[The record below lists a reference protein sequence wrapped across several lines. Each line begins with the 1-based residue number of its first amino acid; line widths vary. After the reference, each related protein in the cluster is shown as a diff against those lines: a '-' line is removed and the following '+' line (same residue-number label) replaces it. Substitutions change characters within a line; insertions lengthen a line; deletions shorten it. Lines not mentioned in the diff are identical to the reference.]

1 MLIKLWV
8 IIIVVVSP
16 VLAFAQ
22 STERPIQ
29 TKTELV
35 SALCRLDQ
43 DQQSREVLL
52 HSHPELVNGQLWK
65 DLNDLASAAYLLSPK
80 QSLDIYEVAIQVA
93 DQLHDPKLLAI
104 TYYNSGRIYSASNQF
119 SKAIE
124 VYEKSRGYFE
134 RAGLQRDLIYL
145 FADLGASY
153 FILEDFQKARDY
165 SEQSISL
172 AEKLK
177 GADSPPAVLPDGYGR
192 ARALQ
197 TLADNNLRDG
207 DHAQAIEKLQMSLAL
222 YQQLNRGD
230 SSYNFYIAGDLM
242 ALGRVYT
249 EASDNV
255 RALFYLNKAVEIVRT
270 LNDKDMM
277 ASLRNSIGVL
287 YTEQEDYAQAKAQFD
302 QSLKIYSGEN
312 NQRET
317 ARVLLNL
324 GVLEQ
329 RIGNYDEALSHFKLS
344 FQGAEAT
351 KSIDVT
357 IASGEGIGVVLT
369 AKKDFVGAL
378 ESFNRSLA
386 VARETTNKTRQVEL
400 LWRSA
405 QAYYEMGDYSHSATL
420 AESAAAMA
428 RSAHLPKLTYLA
440 TASLG
445 QSYAAQSR
453 FELAIQTLKQ
463 AVEQIEAMRD
473 EVAGRE
479 VESQIFLESKVASYH
494 SLVDL
499 LTKQGKTIEALLYAE
514 RAKGRVL
521 LDVLR
526 SGKPDLAK
534 VLAPTEKQ
542 EIQRLN
548 RKITEINDRIKKEVT
563 ANSSSLNSL
572 YAELDGA
579 RLEYQSFQDAVYIAH
594 PDLSM
599 RSGHTATLSTADFD
613 RLTQSND
620 TGYLEYVVGKD
631 RVSLFVLTKDKSTGA
646 SNLKVYPLAI
656 KPADLVRKVNE
667 FHDTLAE
674 QRLAYTTAARELYTV
689 LIAPAEQQ
697 LHGVGTICVVP
708 DSFLWNLPFQ
718 ALMTPSEHFLIE
730 DLALYYAPSLSVLRE
745 MNRKKGTG
753 ATTNASLIAFGNPVV
768 GKDEQRNADLCPLP
782 EAEQEV
788 SSIAK
793 SFDEKDSRV
802 FIGRDASEKSF
813 KTLAP
818 TYSIVHLATHGV
830 IDNRQPLY
838 SHLLL
843 TKTEGDPDND
853 GRLEAR
859 QIMDMNLNADLAVLS
874 ACETANGK
882 LAPGEGVIGMSWAFF
897 VAGTRSMVVSQWKIG
912 SASTTEFMTAFYQNL
927 HPDNQRATRSKAE
940 VLRKAELTLMKDDR
954 YRHPFYWAGFVIIG
968 TAE

>member
-1 MLIKLWV
+1 MRIKTFV
-8 IIIVVVSP
+8 IIGLLLSP
-16 VLAFAQ
+16 VLGFAQ
-22 STERPIQ
+22 STERRIQ
-29 TKTELV
+29 TKTEFV
-35 SALCRLDQ
+35 FALCSSDRDQ
-43 DQQSREVLL
+43 GSREILL
-52 HSHPELVNGQLWK
+52 KSHPELVNSQLWK
-65 DLNDLASAAYLLSPK
+65 DLSDLASAAYVLSPK

-93 DQLHDPKLLAI
+93 DQLHDPKLIAI

-134 RAGLQRDLIYL
+134 QAGLQGDLIYL
-145 FADLGASY
+145 LADLGASY
-153 FILEDFQKARDY
+153 FILEDFQKAKDY
-165 SEQSISL
+165 SEQSIAL

-177 GADSPPAVLPDGYGR
+177 GADSPPAALPDDYGR

-197 TLADNNLRDG
+197 TLADINLRDG

-222 YQQLNRGD
+222 YQQLNLGD

-255 RALFYLNKAVEIVRT
+255 RALFYLTKAVEIVRT

-329 RIGNYDEALSHFKLS
+329 RLGNYDEALSHFKLS
-344 FQGAEAT
+344 FQRAEAT

-357 IASGEGIGVVLT
+357 IAAGEGIGVVLT
-369 AKKDFVGAL
+369 AKKDFIGAL
-378 ESFNRSLA
+378 ESFNRSLG
-386 VARETTNKTRQVEL
+386 VARETKNKTRETEL

-405 QAYYEMGDYSHSATL
+405 QAYYEMRDYSHSTTL
-420 AESAAAMA
+420 AESAVAMA

-440 TASLG
+440 TTSLG

-463 AVEQIEAMRD
+463 AVQQIEAMRD

-494 SLVDL
+494 ALVEL
-499 LTKQGKTIEALLYAE
+499 LIKQGKTVEALLYAE

-534 VLAPTEKQ
+534 VLTPTEKQ

-548 RKITEINDRIKKEVT
+548 RKITEINGRIKKQET
-563 ANSSSLNSL
+563 ANSSSFNSL

-579 RLEYQSFQDAVYIAH
+579 RLEYQSFQDAVYVAH

-599 RSGHTATLSTADFD
+599 RSGHTATLDTADLD
-613 RLTQSND
+613 RLTQSNE

-631 RVSLFVLTKDKSTGA
+631 RISLFVLTKDKSTGA
-646 SNLKVYPLAI
+646 SDLKVYPLAI
-656 KPADLVRKVNE
+656 KPEDLVRKVND
-667 FHDTLAE
+667 FHDALAE
-674 QRLAYTTAARELYTV
+674 QRLGYATSARELYALLV
-689 LIAPAEQQ
+689 APAEQQ
-697 LHGVGTICVVP
+697 LRGVSTICIVP
-708 DSFLWNLPFQ
+708 DSFLWNVAFQ
-718 ALMTPSEHFLIE
+718 ALMTPNEHFLVE
-730 DLALYYAPSLSVLRE
+730 NHALYYSPSLSVLRE
-745 MNRKKGTG
+745 MNRKKGG
-753 ATTNASLIAFGNPVV
+753 TTNTSLLAFGNPVI

-793 SFDEKDSRV
+793 SFDEKSRRV
-802 FIGRDASEKSF
+802 FFGRDASEKSF
-813 KTLAP
+813 KALAP
-818 TYSIVHLATHGV
+818 AYSILHLATHGV

-843 TKTEGDPDND
+843 TKTEGDPEND

-874 ACETANGK
+874 ACETANGRV
-882 LAPGEGVIGMSWAFF
+882 APGEGVIGMSWAFF
-897 VAGTRSMVVSQWKIG
+897 VAGTRSIVVSQWKIS
-912 SASTTEFMTAFYQNL
+912 SASTSDFMTAFYQNL
-927 HPDNQRATRSKAE
+927 HSDSQKLNRNKAE
-940 VLRKAELTLMKDDR
+940 AIRKAELTLLKDDR
-954 YRHPFYWAGFVIIG
+954 YRHPFYWAGFVMIG
-968 TAE
+968 NGM